1 MAKPSELKNGMI
13 VRMDGELHSV
23 LEIIHRTPG
32 NLRAFYQAKFKN
44 MRNGRQSEYR
54 FRVDEDVE
62 TVRVEGRMFQF
73 LYREG
78 GELVCMDNESFDQV
92 TISEDLFADNSARFL
107 KENMEVQ
114 IYFEEDT
121 PLKAE
126 APTFVELEV
135 TYTEPAVR
143 GDTVNNVMKAATV
156 ETGTD
161 IKVPIFV
168 NTGDKL
174 KIDTRTGE
182 YVSRV

>member
-1 MAKPSELKNGMI
+1 MAKPSELKNGTI
-13 VRMDGELHSV
+13 VRMDGELNTV
-23 LEIIHRTPG
+23 IEIVHRTPG

-44 MRNGRQSEYR
+44 IRNGRQGEYR

-62 TVRVEGRMFQF
+62 VVRVEGRMFQY
-73 LYREG
+73 LYKEEG
-78 GELVCMDNESFDQV
+78 GLVCMDNETFDQV
-92 TISEDLFADNSARFL
+92 TVPESLFGTGAKFL

-121 PLKAE
+121 PLSAE
-126 APTFVELEV
+126 APMFVELEV
-135 TYTEPAVR
+135 TYTEPGSR
-143 GDTVNNVMKAATV
+143 GDTVNNVMKLATV
-156 ETGTD
+156 ETGAE

-168 NTGDKL
+168 NQGDKL